1 MKYIIAISD
10 THVGGFE
17 GLCPDKGI
25 RLEGGTYKPD
35 KFQKYIWRCWR
46 HFWDEFV
53 PYVVDGEDDNIV
65 VVHNGDVVDGNH
77 HNAVNLIPN
86 VKDQEA
92 AAVEILEPIA
102 DKYTLFMV
110 RGTEAHGD
118 RSDMSTERVAKALGC
133 EVDHIGDAQPVA
145 VLDRAR
151 EVPVPVCAPYR
162 IGRVRRLTRAL
173 RRCVSWWLGWW
184 RRRSGSSRLPDVFV
198 RSHRHRFLPIS
209 IPEARGR
216 IQLVVTPGW
225 QLRTPHVEK
234 IDRMRL
240 PHIGGVIFTVE
251 DGRCQV
257 IEKMYKM
264 PRPPVT
270 RI

>member
-53 PYVVDGEDDNIV
+53 PSIVDGDDDNIV

-86 VKDQEA
+86 VKDQES

-118 RSDMSTERVAKALGC
+118 RSDMSTERVAKSLGC
-133 EVDHIGDAQPVA
+133 EKDAAGFHSQWQFWIERENCLFQFAHHIGSTSSAAYESSAPMRELISGLVESAQ
-145 VLDRAR
+145 
-151 EVPVPVCAPYR
+151 
-162 IGRVRRLTRAL
+162 
-173 RRCVSWWLGWW
+173 WKQ
-184 RRRSGSSRLPDVFV
+184 RLPDVFV

-209 IPEARGR
+209 IQSERGR
-216 IQLVVTPGW
+216 IQLIVTPGW

-240 PHIGGVIFTVE
+240 PHIGGVIFKIE
-251 DGRCQV
+251 EGRCQV
-257 IEKMYKM
+257 IEKVYKM